1 MTEAMIIM
9 TSSLRARSLRTAF
22 VLGVALVAV
31 ARPATAQLDPLL
43 FLKTVPPNVLVAVDA
58 SLRMQRDA
66 DETYYDPRDYTRRS
80 RPFEP
85 SIGVTAANST
95 QYYRRTYLELT
106 PSGGSGTQF
115 TTRSIQSVGDTNP
128 SFAAFYAR
136 TRLGVARI
144 GVRTAIFQNQAVARY
159 ALLKMRQASPTL
171 STAGDGSSGNG
182 GRTTNADGTQASPT
196 DLSGSEWSLNLP
208 LVGGTNSSLGAITA
222 PLVTADA
229 VNQNSSILNILQ
241 RQPSTAGA
249 ILAAGRDTSNDV
261 DAPVDN
267 LLDDARAE
275 AARLIAADTMC
286 RNTIVVLVVGGG
298 EGTLTAES
306 LSAKASTFLN
316 VSGRRVPI
324 YVVAIAPNASAETQ
338 LRAVATNS
346 GGQFFLITKEM
357 IDGVPAGSPV
367 PEVVRAVNLATQ
379 HAFVAQSL
387 FDQLPTVALPFGK
400 SEEYQV
406 TSPITGTVNLEGA
419 SDINGVP
426 LPNTSISSGAG
437 AAIPQRQNLTVTSG
451 FSLPGFDGKL
461 RAFRMYEPVADTTK
475 PTGYRFVQPT
485 TPVRLWVAS
494 APAAADRNIFTVLPD
509 GTMVRFDASQAAT
522 LAPYLRTTDPA
533 RLIAFIRSQPI
544 GAVVGS
550 TPAIMDAPSLD
561 PPPDAA
567 YPAFKDDNK
576 NRRSMLFVGTNDGM
590 LHAIDA
596 RLGLETWAFIPF
608 NLLPKLRMLEYGQ
621 PVGDFNYFVDSS
633 AKVADVKV
641 GTEWKTYLFVGQGPG
656 GTYYNTFDVTLD
668 GMSGSVSPTT
678 ASAATLLS
686 YFSSPSRITRRWSFP
701 RDSVFDWTIATHGDV
716 GATATAIEK
725 TVGETWSD
733 PAVGQVQSSSAPW
746 VVFVGS
752 GFFKPSWQAR
762 PNRAGVN
769 AGTTFYLLDAV
780 TGAVLDSRD
789 VGTDALGETIDN
801 CAAANNCTR
810 IKNALQMDPVAT
822 GPVDSRYVAKAYI
835 GDLDGRVWR
844 LSFTLNGA
852 GVPQINGAPQRL
864 YDATAAHPLF
874 SSMAI
879 VNEGAITQYLFV
891 GTGSD
896 LLPSNGVAQSYSM
909 LVLQD
914 AGGSSAVKTA
924 EILLARTDGLAGD
937 EKVTAFPSVAQDIVF
952 FTTTTTFPTTPC
964 GDRFS
969 ANLYAINY
977 KTGGPAYDTDGDG
990 AVRSTTTGGGK
1001 KAVTTYTD
1009 NTKVATVAGKRATAP
1024 FVVDQHLVFSAG
1036 NNMQLFGDPQDYNN
1050 GVGQVAVRI
1059 LSWRDVK

>member
-1 MTEAMIIM
+1 MTKAMILM
-9 TSSLRARSLRTAF
+9 TTSPIARTKRMALVIGA
-22 VLGVALVAV
+22 ALVAV
-31 ARPATAQLDPLL
+31 AGPASAQLDPLL
-43 FLKTVPPNVLVAVDA
+43 FLKTVQPNVLVVMDA
-58 SLRMQRDA
+58 SQRMQRDG
-66 DETYYDPRDYTRRS
+66 DEVYYDPRDYTRRT
-80 RPFEP
+80 RPFE
-85 SIGVTAANST
+85 SAIGVTAVTSNPL
-95 QYYRRTYLELT
+95 YRRTYLGLT

-115 TTRSIQSVGDTNP
+115 TTRSIQSIGNTNV
-128 SFAAFYAR
+128 SFATFYAR
-136 TRLGVARI
+136 TRLGVARN
-144 GVRTAIFQNQAVARY
+144 GVGTAITQNQTVARY
-159 ALLKMRQASPTL
+159 SLLKMRQSSPTF
-171 STAGDGSSGNG
+171 STAGDGSTGNG
-182 GRTTNADGTQASPT
+182 GRTSNNDGTQSVT
-196 DLSGSEWSLNLP
+196 DLGGAEWSLNLP
-208 LVGGTNSSLGAITA
+208 SLGASNSSLAAITP
-222 PLVTADA
+222 PLVAADA
-229 VNQNSSILNILQ
+229 VNQNSSILAVLQ
-241 RQPSTAGA
+241 REPATAGSIRPA
-249 ILAAGRDTSNDV
+249 SLDTASAV

-267 LLDDARAE
+267 MLDDARAE
-275 AARLIAADTMC
+275 AARLIAADTVC

-298 EGTLTAES
+298 EGTITAES
-306 LSAKASTFLN
+306 LGAKASTFLN
-316 VSGRRVPI
+316 VGGRRVPI
-324 YVVAIAPNASAETQ
+324 YVVAIAPDPSAETQ

-346 GGQFFLITKEM
+346 GGQFFLITRDM
-357 IDGVPAGSPV
+357 INAVPAGSSV

-379 HAFVAQSL
+379 HAFIQQSL
-387 FDQLPTVALPFGK
+387 FNQGPTVALPFGK

-419 SDINGVP
+419 SDINGVL
-426 LPNTSISSGAG
+426 LPRTAISTGAG
-437 AAIPQRQNLTVTSG
+437 AAIPQRQNVTVTSG

-461 RAFRMYEPVADTTK
+461 RAFRMYEPVVDATK
-475 PTGYRFVQPT
+475 PTGYRFGQPA

-494 APAAADRNIFTVLPD
+494 APEAADRNIFTVLPD
-509 GTMVRFDASQAAT
+509 GTMVPFNSSQAAT
-522 LAPYLRTTDPA
+522 LAPYLRTTDPS
-533 RLIAFIRSQPI
+533 RLIAFIRSQPL

-567 YPAFKDDNK
+567 YPAFKEDNK
-576 NRRSMLFVGTNDGM
+576 HRRSMLFVGTNDGM

-608 NLLPKLRMLEYGQ
+608 NLLPKLRLLENGQ

-641 GTEWKTYLFVGQGPG
+641 GTEWKTYLFVGQGAG

-668 GMSGSVSPTT
+668 GMSDAVSPTT

-716 GATATAIEK
+716 GASATAIEK

-762 PNRAGVN
+762 PNRAGIN

-780 TGAVLDSRD
+780 SGAVLDSED
-789 VGTDALGETIDN
+789 VGNDGLGEIDN
-801 CAAANNCTR
+801 CATANNCTR

-822 GPVDSRYVAKAYI
+822 GPVDSRYVNKAYI
-835 GDLDGRVWR
+835 GDLDGKVWR

-874 SSMAI
+874 SSMATVSI
-879 VNEGAITQYLFV
+879 GSTTQYLFV

-896 LLPSNGVAQSYSM
+896 LLPSNGVTQSYSM

-914 AGGSSAVKTA
+914 VGGTSAIKTA
-924 EILLARTDGLAGD
+924 EILMERTDGLAGD
-937 EKVTAFPSVAQDIVF
+937 EKVTAFPSVARDIVF

-969 ANLYAINY
+969 ANLYAFTFI
-977 KTGGPAYDTDGDG
+977 GGPAYDTNGDG
-990 AVRSTTTGGGK
+990 QMTATTTGGGK
-1001 KAVTTYTD
+1001 KAVTTFGD
-1009 NTKVATVAGKRATAP
+1009 STKVATVAGKRATAP

-1050 GVGQVAVRI
+1050 GVGQLAVRI

>member
-1 MTEAMIIM
+1 M
-9 TSSLRARSLRTAF
+9 TSSIRRRTLRIAL

-31 ARPATAQLDPLL
+31 ARPASAQLDPLL
-43 FLKTVPPNVLVAVDA
+43 FLKTVPPNVLVAMDA
-58 SLRMQRDA
+58 SQRMQRDS
-66 DETYYDPRDYTRRS
+66 DEVYYDPRDYTRRS
-80 RPFEP
+80 RLFEP
-85 SIGVTAANST
+85 PIGVTAATAS
-95 QYYRRTYLELT
+95 QYYRRKYLDLT

-115 TTRSIQSVGDTNP
+115 NTRSIQSVGDTNA
-128 SFAAFYAR
+128 SYATFYAR
-136 TRLGVARI
+136 TRMGVARN
-144 GVRTAIFQNQAVARY
+144 GVRTAIAQNQAVARY
-159 ALLKMRQASPTL
+159 SLLKMRQSAPAFVTG
-171 STAGDGSSGNG
+171 GDGSTGNG
-182 GRTTNADGTQASPT
+182 GRTSNADGTQSVT
-196 DLSGSEWSLNLP
+196 DLGGADWSLNLP
-208 LVGGTNSSLGAITA
+208 SLGAANSTIAALTP
-222 PLVTADA
+222 PLVAADA
-229 VNQNSSILNILQ
+229 VNQNSSILTVLQ
-241 RQPSTAGA
+241 REPVTAGSIRPA
-249 ILAAGRDTSNDV
+249 SRDTQSDV

-275 AARLIAADTMC
+275 AVRLIAADTMC

-298 EGTLTAES
+298 EGNLTAES

-324 YVVAIAPNASAETQ
+324 YVVAIAPDPSAETQ

-346 GGQFFLITKEM
+346 GGQFFLITKAM
-357 IDGVPAGSPV
+357 IDGVPAGSPI

-379 HAFVAQSL
+379 HAFVEHSL
-387 FDQLPTVALPFGK
+387 FNQPPTVALPFGK

-419 SDINGVP
+419 SDINGVL
-426 LPNTSISSGAG
+426 LPRTSITSGAG
-437 AAIPQRQNLTVTSG
+437 AAIPQRQNVTVTSG

-461 RAFRMYEPVADTTK
+461 RAFRMYEPVVDATK
-475 PTGYRFVQPT
+475 PTGYRFAQPAA
-485 TPVRLWVAS
+485 PVRLWVAS
-494 APAAADRNIFTVLPD
+494 APSNANDRNIFTALPD
-509 GTMVRFDASQAAT
+509 GTMVSFDGSQAAT
-522 LAPYLRTTDPA
+522 LAPYLRSTDPA
-533 RLIAFIRSQPI
+533 RLIAFIRSQPL
-544 GAVVGS
+544 GAVVSS

-561 PPPDAA
+561 PPPDAG
-567 YPAFKDDNK
+567 YPAFKEDNK
-576 NRRSMLFVGTNDGM
+576 NRRSMMFVGTNDGM

-608 NLLPKLRMLEYGQ
+608 NLLPKLRLLEYGQ

-633 AKVADVKV
+633 AKIADVKV
-641 GTEWKTYLFVGQGPG
+641 GTEWKTYLFVGQGSG
-656 GTYYNTFDVTLD
+656 GTFYNTFDVTLD
-668 GMSGSVSPTT
+668 GMSDTVSPTT

-701 RDSVFDWTIATHGDV
+701 RDSAFDWTIAAHGDL
-716 GATATAIEK
+716 GAAATAMEK

-769 AGTTFYLLDAV
+769 AGTTFYLLNAA
-780 TGAVLDSRD
+780 TGAVMDATD
-789 VGTDALGETIDN
+789 VGTDGLGETIDN

-822 GPVDSRYVAKAYI
+822 GPVDSRYVDKAYI
-835 GDLDGRVWR
+835 GDLDGKIWR
-844 LSFTLNGA
+844 LSFILDGGGA
-852 GVPQINGAPQRL
+852 PRINGAPQRL

-874 SSMAI
+874 SSMATVSI
-879 VNEGAITQYLFV
+879 GSSTQYLFV

-896 LLPSNGVAQSYSM
+896 LLPSNGVSQSYSM

-914 AGGSSAVKTA
+914 AGGSSAAKTA
-924 EILLARTDGLAGD
+924 EILMERTDGVAGD
-937 EKVTAFPSVAQDIVF
+937 EKVTAFPSVAGDIVF

-969 ANLYAINY
+969 ANLYAFTFI
-977 KTGGPAYDTDGDG
+977 GGPAYDTNGDG
-990 AVRSTTTGGGK
+990 RITATTTGGGK
-1001 KAVTTYTD
+1001 KATTTFGD
-1009 NTKVATVAGKRATAP
+1009 STKITTVAGKRATAP

>member
-1 MTEAMIIM
+1 MTKAMIIM
-9 TSSLRARSLRTAF
+9 TSSLPARRLRIAL

-31 ARPATAQLDPLL
+31 ARPASAQLDPLL
-43 FLKTVPPNVLVAVDA
+43 FLKTVQPNVLVVMDA
-58 SLRMQRDA
+58 SQRMQRDG
-66 DETYYDPRDYTRRS
+66 DEVYYDPRDYTRRTRS
-80 RPFEP
+80 FEP
-85 SIGVTAANST
+85 AIGVTAVTAS
-95 QYYRRTYLELT
+95 QYYRRKYLDLT

-115 TTRSIQSVGDTNP
+115 ATRSIQSIGDTNA
-128 SFAAFYAR
+128 SYATFYAR
-136 TRLGVARI
+136 TRLGVARN
-144 GVRTAIFQNQAVARY
+144 GVRTAIAQNQAVARY
-159 ALLKMRQASPTL
+159 SLLKMRQSSPAFV
-171 STAGDGSSGNG
+171 TAGDGSTGNG
-182 GRTTNADGTQASPT
+182 GRTSNADGTQSVT
-196 DLSGSEWSLNLP
+196 DLGGAEWSLNLP
-208 LVGGTNSSLGAITA
+208 SLGATNSSIAAITA
-222 PLVTADA
+222 PLVAADA
-229 VNQNSSILNILQ
+229 ASQNSSILTILQ
-241 RQPSTAGA
+241 REPATAGA
-249 ILAAGRDTSNDV
+249 IRPASRDTSNDV

-267 LLDDARAE
+267 MLDDARAE

-316 VSGRRVPI
+316 VGGRRVPI
-324 YVVAIAPNASAETQ
+324 YVVAIAPDPSAETQ

-346 GGQFFLITKEM
+346 GGQFFLITKAM
-357 IDGVPAGSPV
+357 IDAVPAGGPV

-379 HAFVAQSL
+379 HAVIEQSL
-387 FDQLPTVALPFGK
+387 FNQAPTVALPFGK
-400 SEEYQV
+400 SDEYQV

-419 SDINGVP
+419 SDINGAL
-426 LPNTSISSGAG
+426 LPRTAISTGAG
-437 AAIPQRQNLTVTSG
+437 AAIPQRQNVTVTSG

-461 RAFRMYEPVADTTK
+461 RAFRMYEPVVDATK

-494 APAAADRNIFTVLPD
+494 APAAAARNIFTVLPN
-509 GTMVRFDASQAAT
+509 GTMVSFDGSQAAT
-522 LAPYLRTTDPA
+522 LAPYLRTTDPN
-533 RLIAFIRSQPI
+533 RLIEFIRSQPI

-567 YPAFKDDNK
+567 YPAFKEDNK
-576 NRRSMLFVGTNDGM
+576 SRRSMLFVGTNDGM

-633 AKVADVKV
+633 VKVADVKV
-641 GTEWKTYLFVGQGPG
+641 GTEWKTYLFAGQGAG
-656 GTYYNTFDVTLD
+656 GTFYNTFDVTLD

-686 YFSSPSRITRRWSFP
+686 FFSSPSRIARRWSFP

-762 PNRAGVN
+762 PNRAGIN

-780 TGAVLDSRD
+780 TGAVLDSED
-789 VGTDALGETIDN
+789 VGQDALGETVDN
-801 CAAANNCTR
+801 CATANNCTR

-822 GPVDSRYVAKAYI
+822 GPVDSRYVDKAYI
-835 GDLDGRVWR
+835 GDLDGKVWR
-844 LSFTLNGA
+844 MSFILDGG
-852 GVPQINGAPQRL
+852 GVPRINGAPQRI

-874 SSMAI
+874 SSMAT
-879 VNEGAITQYLFV
+879 VNEGATTQYLFV

-896 LLPSNGVAQSYSM
+896 LLPSNGVAQSYSL
-909 LVLQD
+909 LVLRD
-914 AGGSSAVKTA
+914 AGGTSATKFA
-924 EILLARTDGLAGD
+924 EILMERTDGLAGD
-937 EKVTAFPSVAQDIVF
+937 EKVTAFPSVARDIVF
-952 FTTTTTFPTTPC
+952 FTTTTTSPTTPC
-964 GDRFS
+964 GDRFT
-969 ANLYAINY
+969 ANLYAVTFI
-977 KTGGPAYDTDGDG
+977 GGPAYDTNGDG
-990 AVRSTTTGGGK
+990 RVTATTTGGGK
-1001 KAVTTYTD
+1001 KAVTTFGD
-1009 NTKVATVAGKRATAP
+1009 STKVTTVAGKRATAP